1 MKTTLLKYALDKQ
14 HDSPRQSP
22 DSRKPV
28 IATRHLARVGR
39 QVVTRWR
46 VDITLNERK
55 ASPNASIADWLT
67 NTTTTSIAVVAPTAF
82 QALDWALEQTR
93 GIPCREIE
101 VYGPR
106 GGVAAHSYRG
116 WESAIGELMF
126 APRPT
131 TTQLSLL

>member
-1 MKTTLLKYALDKQ
+1 MKTTLLKYAIDKQ
-14 HDSPRQSP
+14 HDFPRLSP

-28 IATRHLARVGR
+28 IVTRHLARLGR
-39 QVVTRWR
+39 DVITRWR

-55 ASPNASIADWLT
+55 ASPGATIADWLT
-67 NTTTTSIAVVAPTAF
+67 NTTTSIAVVAPTPTA
-82 QALDWALEQTR
+82 ALDWALEQTR

-131 TTQLSLL
+131 ATQLSLL